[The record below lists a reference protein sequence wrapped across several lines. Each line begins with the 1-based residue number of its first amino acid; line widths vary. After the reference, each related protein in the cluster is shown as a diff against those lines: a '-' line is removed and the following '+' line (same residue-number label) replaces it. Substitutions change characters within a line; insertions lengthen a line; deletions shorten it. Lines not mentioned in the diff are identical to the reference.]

1 MKTIEEKIAVMQAY
15 VDGKTI
21 ECYGYSY
28 LNNWTEV
35 ENPRWDWWNYD
46 YRVKQEPKKPKYR
59 PYKDAAECFKEV
71 QKHGGWIKAKY
82 LDEYFNVG
90 SISSLGF
97 VIMTAS
103 GDKNAM
109 NGNIA
114 ESFDK
119 FFENNVWADDGSVCG
134 VLEN

>member
-15 VDGKTI
+15 ADGKTI

-59 PYKDAAECFKEV
+59 PYKDAEECFKDV
-71 QKHGGWIKAKY
+71 IKHGGWIKDTKY
-82 LDEYFNVG
+82 GMYCTIDRIGDIVYYGGLDCTYYYLLTNFIWV
-90 SISSLGF
+90 
-97 VIMTAS
+97 
-103 GDKNAM
+103 
-109 NGNIA
+109 
-114 ESFDK
+114 
-119 FFENNVWADDGSVCG
+119 DDGTRCG
-134 VLEN
+134 VLEE